1 MGVRLAKKGYIHN
14 PSLRASLERQG
25 MQLPAYLSPGPD
37 THASP
42 MTAMKFIELVCLD
55 ARALVASSDEN
66 DNKQACAREARAI

>member
-1 MGVRLAKKGYIHN
+1 MHCTITASWPTHGVRLAKKGYIHN

-42 MTAMKFIELVCLD
+42 MTAMKFIELVS
-55 ARALVASSDEN
+55 V
-66 DNKQACAREARAI
+66 